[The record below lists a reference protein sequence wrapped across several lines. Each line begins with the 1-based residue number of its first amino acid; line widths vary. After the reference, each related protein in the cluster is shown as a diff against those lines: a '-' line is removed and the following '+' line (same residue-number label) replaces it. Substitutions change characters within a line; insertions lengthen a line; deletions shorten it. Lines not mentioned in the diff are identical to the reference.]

1 MLIGFLM
8 IHGCWEN
15 LVKKITLKLVFFRFV
30 IFMSVD
36 CQKIRFMA
44 KWSQAF
50 EAWPTTPFFQRFCE
64 KTSASIQNLTLR
76 NMYSKSPLLLRIPS
90 QWNVRRSSINPFLWK
105 W

>member
-1 MLIGFLM
+1 MLIQLLSDHCYTTILTTSICSGSLTTNLMLIGFLM

-44 KWSQAF
+44 K
-50 EAWPTTPFFQRFCE
+50 
-64 KTSASIQNLTLR
+64 
-76 NMYSKSPLLLRIPS
+76 
-90 QWNVRRSSINPFLWK
+90 
-105 W
+105 